1 MASLFSFLNRLLPF
15 ATPGTPLVQD
25 LVHLAALCGVLYYGP
40 QLQEWYQQRP
50 TQEQN
55 AGEEPDGPQPEQQG
69 AGAEEL
75 EPEQQQQQQ
84 QQQQQNI
91 EHAPEEPRNA
101 EPEQAR
107 PPPPV
112 IEDDDEEP
120 EAGPAGGGAQA
131 GPANT
136 PAHRNVGAKKAK
148 SLARRDQRR
157 AYHEFQRAQG
167 DAQRAREAEGA
178 EAREAAQNAE
188 KERRRAAEAKLEEKR
203 AKEREEKK
211 ERERKLR
218 EEDARRRE
226 LVVSL
231 ARDQLDEER
240 MCDLFKVAKMVGG
253 DVDEEWIEAI
263 LKASGMLGRKDD
275 TMTMITGMG
284 WAVRVTREDMDRT
297 YHAAI
302 EQEARDSE
310 GRISYE
316 ALGTMLEKVLRQHTT
331 NVTG

>member
-25 LVHLAALCGVLYYGP
+25 LAHLAALCGVLYYGP
-40 QLQEWYQQRP
+40 QLQEWYQRRP
-50 TQEQN
+50 PQDHD
-55 AGEEPDGPQPEQQG
+55 AGEESDGQQPEQRE
-69 AGAEEL
+69 AGTEEL
-75 EPEQQQQQQ
+75 EAEQQQVEE
-84 QQQQQNI
+84 N
-91 EHAPEEPRNA
+91 APEEPRNV
-101 EPEQAR
+101 EPDQGR

-112 IEDDDEEP
+112 VEDEDEEP
-120 EAGPAGGGAQA
+120 EAGPAGGDAQA

-188 KERRRAAEAKLEEKR
+188 KERRKAAEAKLEEKR
-203 AKEREEKK
+203 ARDREEKK

-218 EEDARRRE
+218 EEDAKRRE

-231 ARDQLDEER
+231 VREQLDEER

-263 LKASGMLGRKDD
+263 LKASGMLGRKGD
-275 TMTMITGMG
+275 TMTMITEMG

-316 ALGTMLEKVLRQHTT
+316 ALGSMLENVLKEHTT